1 MENTNS
7 NIYIYVYRK
16 KERERQGEHQKKSGG
31 KVKGR
36 SCVSRFF
43 PYTSKVVLPKLQ
55 RRQSYVE
62 SVSASRSTTTTTTTT
77 KKKKRIE
84 QENTSATI
92 YFSQLT
98 KYKMLM

>member
-36 SCVSRFF
+36 SCVSRYF
-43 PYTSKVVLPKLQ
+43 PYTSKVVLPKL
-55 RRQSYVE
+55 
-62 SVSASRSTTTTTTTT
+62 
-77 KKKKRIE
+77 
-84 QENTSATI
+84 
-92 YFSQLT
+92 
-98 KYKMLM
+98 